1 MSQVTLTIGGKSH
14 TVACADGDEEQIVR
28 LGAMIEAKLAQLG
41 GNLSASPTQNLLFA
55 ALLLADELQEM
66 RAGRPGSDPQSA
78 PTPPPAP
85 ANAIDP
91 ALLERLAERLELFA
105 TTLEQKLAAS

>member
-66 RAGRPGSDPQSA
+66 RAGRPDNS